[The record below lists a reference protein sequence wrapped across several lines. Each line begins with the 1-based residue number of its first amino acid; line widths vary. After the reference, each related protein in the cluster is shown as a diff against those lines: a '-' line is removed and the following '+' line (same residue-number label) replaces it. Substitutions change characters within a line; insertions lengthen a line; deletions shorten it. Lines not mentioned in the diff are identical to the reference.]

1 MTTIM
6 ENRLVTD
13 KVKTLLADYPL
24 YSQDA
29 KQKDAVCHCV
39 FRIGHIRWYILEGQA
54 EGDDFTFYGIVL
66 GLFETEYGY
75 VSANE
80 MQSIKIDASKKGWG
94 TLQVEPDL
102 QFEPCK
108 LSEIDDDELQN
119 FLRMLY
125 NEK

>member
-1 MTTIM
+1 M

-29 KQKDAVCHCV
+29 KQKDAVCRCI

-54 EGDDFTFYGIVL
+54 EGDDFTFYGIVV

-80 MQSIKIDASKKGWG
+80 MQSIKIDASKKGLG

-108 LSEIDDDELQN
+108 LSEINDDELQD